1 MKVTRIEIKGRTGTA
16 AISRESEN
24 KVECIFCEIRN
35 PAGQRVAIHH
45 VDVNDRDDQF
55 SMAQGLQHQ
64 LDGYS
69 GTNSEIHEYFSIL
82 EMMAD

>member
-24 KVECIFCEIRN
+24 EVECIFCEIRN

-45 VDVNDRDDQF
+45 ADVNDRDDQF
-55 SMAQGLQHQ
+55 SMAQAVQGQ
-64 LDGYS
+64 LDGYI
-69 GTNSEIHEYFSIL
+69 GTNSEINEVFDFIAL
-82 EMMAD
+82 FAD